1 MTMPSLP
8 PGQVLDGKFRIVVQ
22 IAEGGLGHIFE
33 AEHLGTGKRVAVEV
47 APADLG
53 KSADSLGRFLQEVKA
68 ASNLNQEHISVI
80 TDMGRTPGG
89 GPFLV
94 ASEAYRGH
102 TLEARLAALGGRLT
116 VGRAAHIVRQIL
128 EALGPAHR
136 AGLIHRGLGLKS
148 IFLTHRGTDPDF
160 VKVLDF
166 GWHRVLGDDGVAR
179 QGLVPLGVELPWYW
193 SPEQARRTPL
203 DHRSDIFAI
212 GALLYRLVTGQ
223 FPFQGSDA
231 ATILGTVATGRYV
244 PPRTVNPEVPP
255 PVEQILQYALALDP
269 QYRYQTAEHL
279 AQMLAP
285 MAQPIQAP
293 PPPDPQPAAG
303 APPPPPPGMGGGGTA
318 VEPDELPR
326 RGRGKAVPL
335 LVGGVV
341 AVAVFGILMGVRG
354 RPRAATVDTPQTPT
368 KEEKAPPPPPPQ
380 KDDKAVVVTPPPPR
394 KDVVPDAA
402 PVAKA
407 VVPDAAPVAKAATP
421 DAAPVAP
428 KLATLLFSINPP
440 EAADSARIA
449 VNGKPIE
456 GTTVEIEKTDQIKVD
471 VRASGYQNYSK
482 RIDVPGDGQIIIELK
497 KVVTPRGPK
506 RPRPIL

>member
-1 MTMPSLP
+1 MSSLP

-33 AEHLGTGKRVAVEV
+33 AEHLGSGKRVAVEV
-47 APADLG
+47 APPDLG
-53 KSADSLGRFLQEVKA
+53 KNADSLGRFLQEVKA
-68 ASNLNQEHISVI
+68 ASGLNQEHISVI

-94 ASEAYRGH
+94 ASEPYRGQ
-102 TLEARLAALGGRLT
+102 TLEARLAALGGRMPLS
-116 VGRAAHIVRQIL
+116 RAAHIVRQIL

-136 AGLIHRGLGLKS
+136 GGLIHRGLGLKS

-166 GWHRVLGDDGVAR
+166 GWHRVLGDDAVAR
-179 QGLVPLGVELPWYW
+179 QALAPLGVEAPYFW

-203 DHRSDIFAI
+203 DHRSDIFAV

-223 FPFQGSDA
+223 VPFPGNDA
-231 ATILGTVATGRYV
+231 ATILAAIASGRYV

-255 PVEQILQYALALDP
+255 PLEQILQYALALDA

-285 MAQPIQAP
+285 MAQRIQAP

-303 APPPPPPGMGGGGTA
+303 APPPPPGMGGGGTA
-318 VEPDELPR
+318 IEPDELPR
-326 RGRGKAVPL
+326 RGRGKALPL
-335 LVGGVV
+335 IVGGVV
-341 AVAVFGILMGVRG
+341 AAVVFGILMGVRG
-354 RPRAATVDTPQTPT
+354 RPRAATVEPPKSPTTEEKPT
-368 KEEKAPPPPPPQ
+368 KPDKPVKE
-380 KDDKAVVVTPPPPR
+380 DKAVVVTPPPK

-407 VVPDAAPVAKAATP
+407 VVPDAAPVAKAAVP
-421 DAAPVAP
+421 DAAPVA
-428 KLATLLFSINPP
+428 KMAALTFAITPP
-440 EAADSARIA
+440 EAADVARIS

-456 GTTVEIEKTDQIKVD
+456 GNTLEIEKTDQIKVD

-482 RIDVPGDGQIIIELK
+482 KVLVPADGQITIDLK
-497 KVVTPRGPK
+497 KTVTKGPRRPK
-506 RPRPIL
+506 AIL